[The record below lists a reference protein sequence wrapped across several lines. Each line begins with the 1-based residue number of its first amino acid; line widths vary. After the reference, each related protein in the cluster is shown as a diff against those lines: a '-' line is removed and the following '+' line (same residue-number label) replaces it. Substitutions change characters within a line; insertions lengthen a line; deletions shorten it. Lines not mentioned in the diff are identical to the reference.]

1 MKNKL
6 AINTRIDCEIEDME
20 RANMFAEEL
29 GNLLR
34 IFISAADAAKAVTN
48 ARLEFRAESY
58 EGDFPAD
65 LIEPSDRK
73 ENSNRT
79 RNADMWEIPK
89 DRLMEARGMVEVQ
102 KALDDVALF
111 NEDPYAKGMSEGM
124 QLILD
129 IVEGQAQ
136 GKKK

>member
-6 AINTRIDCEIEDME
+6 AINTRIDCEIEDMD
-20 RANMFAEEL
+20 RANMFSEEL

-34 IFISAADAAKAVTN
+34 IFISAADAAKAVSN

-58 EGDFPAD
+58 AGDFPSD

-73 ENSNRT
+73 ENTNRT

-89 DRLMEARGMVEVQ
+89 DRLMRARDLVDVQ
-102 KALDDVALF
+102 KALDEVELF
-111 NEDPYAKGMSEGM
+111 SNDPRAQGMSEGM

-129 IVEGQAQ
+129 IVEGREQ
-136 GKKK
+136 GQKK